1 MALRR
6 SRPTPGDTFA
16 AQPEYVIQQVGM
28 TRPHYQPGDLSR
40 IRMLVLHATAGRY
53 PGDYGWLRQGGSD
66 AAPVSI
72 HYYIDKA
79 GTISQMVDD
88 ANIAWHAGVSSWQ
101 VDGTWIPEI
110 PGCNPISLGIEL
122 ENLNDGN
129 DPYPPEQYAA
139 VLWLT
144 RRLVQQYAIP
154 RDLLVRHLDI
164 APRRKTDPRAFPW
177 TQFVDAV
184 YAATPAP
191 DLPTPPPDPAV
202 PAAQL
207 AALRRILTAASY
219 EAVGMSDS
227 DTATLHGSH
236 LDRSTGMPVA
246 ALTPLLTWQ
255 AAPDHDERSI
265 TADQLQRV
273 IAEVYADDL
282 FFALADQP
290 DSVRRLRD
298 EPGGGLAASLLEA
311 LFRAADPANGFQPG
325 WMFHQYYLRHAATLG
340 VPLGANHRLPATTRD
355 GQAYACQHFSY
366 DTLCSPVGEWQTVL
380 RLSELLSGTDTDDA
394 APPSPQ
400 RELHDMLLDDLYRQR
415 TGRAFDADALFC
427 RHAIA
432 QGLGAPLAAPRELK
446 WQEQTLVVAPYARD
460 TLYCRVPDDGNWQ
473 HAPVYQMPATL
484 GVGGVAGATGAIVG
498 ALLPLLQTAA
508 RTGGALVGKALV
520 SEALPVLLTYGGRL
534 LGHLL
539 DEPYFNNQVLD
550 LDPSPA
556 TMPSLVLVYLTGGIA
571 AHDLRLPVWH
581 AYVTRTGRVD
591 MLRPLADTLRLGH
604 YIGTHPRANEHAL
617 VVGVEGTRSRLT
629 AAQRRG
635 LVWVLRWLTQHP
647 DTRVPPQ
654 IMVLERQVRHA

>member
-1 MALRR
+1 MALTR
-6 SRPTPGDTFA
+6 SRPTHGDTPA
-16 AQPEYVIQQVGM
+16 APPAYTIQQVGM
-28 TRPHYQPGDLSR
+28 TRPHYQPGDVSR

-79 GTISQMVDD
+79 GAISQMVDD

-101 VDGTWIPEI
+101 VDGAWIAEI

-139 VLWLT
+139 ALWLS

-154 RDLLVRHLDI
+154 RELLVRHLDI

-177 TQFVDAV
+177 AQFVDEV
-184 YAATPAP
+184 YAAAPPAPNVPTAPPPAP
-191 DLPTPPPDPAV
+191 DV
-202 PAAQL
+202 PAAQH
-207 AALRRILTAASY
+207 AALRRLLTAASY
-219 EAVGMSDS
+219 EAAGMSDS
-227 DTATLHGSH
+227 DTATLHGAR

-273 IAEVYADDL
+273 VAEVYADDL

-290 DSVRRLRD
+290 DTVRRLRD

-325 WMFHQYYLRHAATLG
+325 WMFHQYYLRHAAALG
-340 VPLGANHRLPATTRD
+340 VPLGANHRLPTTTRD

-380 RLSELLSGTDTDDA
+380 RLSELLASVDTADTA
-394 APPSPQ
+394 TATPQ
-400 RELHDMLLDDLYRQR
+400 RELRDLLLDDLYQQR

-427 RHAIA
+427 RHAIEH
-432 QGLGAPLAAPRELK
+432 GLGAPLAAPREVT
-446 WQEQTLVVAPYARD
+446 WQAQTLVVAPYARD
-460 TLYCRVPDDGNWQ
+460 LLYCRVPDDGNWQ
-473 HAPVYQMPATL
+473 AAPVYQMPATL
-484 GVGGVAGATGAIVG
+484 GGGAIVG
-498 ALLPLLQTAA
+498 ALLPLLQTVV
-508 RTGGALVGKALV
+508 RTGGAVVGKALAA
-520 SEALPVLLTYGGRL
+520 EALPVLLTYGGRL
-534 LGHLL
+534 LGQLL

-550 LDPSPA
+550 LAPPP
-556 TMPSLVLVYLTGGIA
+556 TTPPGIVLVYLTGGIA
-571 AHDLRLPVWH
+571 AHDLRLPAWH
-581 AYVTRTGRVD
+581 YYVTHTGRVD

-604 YIGTHPRANEHAL
+604 YAGNHPRANEHAL
-617 VVGVEGTRSRLT
+617 VVGVEGTRARLT

-635 LVWVLRWLTQHP
+635 LAWVLRWLTQQP
-647 DTRVPPQ
+647 DTRTPPQ
-654 IMVLERQVRHA
+654 IMVLERQVSHA